1 MRLAK
6 DYDVI
11 QTLAAQRTDQT
22 FRYAIL
28 PWRSR
33 SNRPVAD
40 THRPEPGSE
49 NVPIGSI
56 IVTYQVGWC

>member
-11 QTLAAQRTDQT
+11 QALAAQRTDQT

-40 THRPEPGSE
+40 THRPEPA
-49 NVPIGSI
+49 VKMCP
-56 IVTYQVGWC
+56 